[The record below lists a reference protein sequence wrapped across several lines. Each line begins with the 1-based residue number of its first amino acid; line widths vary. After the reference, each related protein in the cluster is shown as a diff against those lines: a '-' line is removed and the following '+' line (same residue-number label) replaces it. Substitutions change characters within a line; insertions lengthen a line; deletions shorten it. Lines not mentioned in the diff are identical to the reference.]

1 MQNECNYLIYGKKQI
16 LIITIINFAICY
28 INEHIAKKYN
38 FSRFYFERKINL
50 YIFTLRI
57 RTYLAYLICEKIRK
71 LLFQNIPMSKLI
83 FPLIL
88 SLLVIWLGVAT
99 WWFNFKYNQLDTY
112 GNPKCEVPF
121 TILDGNFQTKSDNS
135 ITFEY
140 SDWEPVIPLQAL
152 SSLKSVALYLANN
165 SNKKLILTGRFGIDE
180 LNDSDF
186 PNNGVARAE
195 AIKKELVT
203 YGAPGKLI
211 EVKADSLAEIN
222 LICGKIMT
230 GLEFNF
236 ETQDEIVQ
244 VNSVGKIKRNKTGLN
259 TPINEIDTIL
269 KNESNFQE
277 NKTYIIFYRE
287 NTFKPEI
294 DEKVDIYLKS
304 LAKYLKENPKYR
316 LLLMGHTDNIGDES
330 KHFNFGKYRARKLR
344 DVLLNYQIE
353 KRRIKTDSQG
363 SSAPIGSNN
372 SLAGRTKNRRVEI
385 SIIKR

>member
-1 MQNECNYLIYGKKQI
+1 MQNECNYLIYAKKQI
-16 LIITIINFAICY
+16 LIITIINFIICS

-140 SDWEPVIPLQAL
+140 SDWEPIIPLQAL

-165 SNKKLILTGRFGIDE
+165 SKKKLILTGRFGIDE

-244 VNSVGKIKRNKTGLN
+244 VDSVGKIKRNKTGLN

-304 LAKYLKENPKYR
+304 LAKYLKEHPKYR

>member
-16 LIITIINFAICY
+16 LIINIINFAICY

-165 SNKKLILTGRFGIDE
+165 SKKKLILTGRFGIDE

>member
-1 MQNECNYLIYGKKQI
+1 
-16 LIITIINFAICY
+16 
-28 INEHIAKKYN
+28 
-38 FSRFYFERKINL
+38 
-50 YIFTLRI
+50 
-57 RTYLAYLICEKIRK
+57 
-71 LLFQNIPMSKLI
+71 MSKLI

-165 SNKKLILTGRFGIDE
+165 SKKKLILTGRFGIDE

>member
-165 SNKKLILTGRFGIDE
+165 SKKKLILTGRFGIDE
-180 LNDSDF
+180 LNYSDF

>member
-16 LIITIINFAICY
+16 LIITIINFIICY

-165 SNKKLILTGRFGIDE
+165 SKKKLILTGRFGIDE

>member
-1 MQNECNYLIYGKKQI
+1 MQNECNYLIYVKKQI

-165 SNKKLILTGRFGIDE
+165 SKKKLILTGRFGIDE

>member
-50 YIFTLRI
+50 YIFTVRI

-152 SSLKSVALYLANN
+152 SSLKSVSLYLANN
-165 SNKKLILTGRFGIDE
+165 SKKKLILTGRFGIDE

>member
-1 MQNECNYLIYGKKQI
+1 LIYGKKQI

-165 SNKKLILTGRFGIDE
+165 SKKKLILTGRFGIDE

>member
-165 SNKKLILTGRFGIDE
+165 SKKKLILTGRFGIDE